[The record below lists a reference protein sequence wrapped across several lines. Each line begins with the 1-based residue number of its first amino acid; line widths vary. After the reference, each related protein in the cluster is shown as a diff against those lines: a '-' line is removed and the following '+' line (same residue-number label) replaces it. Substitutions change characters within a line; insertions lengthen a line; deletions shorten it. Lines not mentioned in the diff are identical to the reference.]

1 MTDMKLKYI
10 LSIACLCCLSLATFA
25 QKSSKEE
32 ERALKNELRDLQRN
46 LEKYQQMKTDDKEL
60 SDMIKNKQAQKNQLN
75 YQKSTLSQQLAER
88 ETAVAKLNR
97 ELANANTTNTNIPR
111 KLTSGNDGK
120 IHEVVYRVQ
129 VGAYRNPK
137 LARMLNKNVNFSIE
151 EGENGAKKYM
161 VGNFNNY
168 KEAKR
173 FCEKLVNRGAQAYV
187 VGYLD
192 GQRVVNLK
200 QMPQEYL

>member
-1 MTDMKLKYI
+1 MKLKCYFWLGVI
-10 LSIACLCCLSLATFA
+10 GLMSMPALAQ
-25 QKSSKEE
+25 QKMDKEE
-32 ERALKNELRDLQRN
+32 ERALKAELKDARRN
-46 LEKYQQMKTDDKEL
+46 LEKFNQMKNDDKEL
-60 SDMIKNKQAQKNQLN
+60 SDMIKTRQAQKNQLT
-75 YQKSTLSQQLAER
+75 YQANMLKQQLAER
-88 ETAVAKLNR
+88 ETALVKLNR
-97 ELANANTTNTNIPR
+97 EASNPNPATGR

-120 IHEVVYRVQ
+120 AHEVVFRVQ

-161 VGNFNNY
+161 VGNFNSY
-168 KEAKR
+168 KEAKS

-200 QMPQEYL
+200 QMPSEYL